1 MAIRPNTG
9 ELFNGFT
16 FDGVDSKMYGVYITQ
31 EAAFDAAER
40 DVEMISIAGRNGEY
54 ALDRGRFLNVTVTY
68 KAGITA
74 TDEASFASAIRD
86 FRNQLASRRGYCRL
100 EDDYNADEYRLAVYR
115 SGLEVNASDILK
127 AGEFT
132 ITFDCKPQRFLKSG
146 EIPRTIGGSV
156 TNPQTKSGTVV
167 SLESDGVDKATSL
180 IATIEAVQAG
190 SGDPSPTNVRAIT
203 GWTQA
208 KVFNTGKNL
217 ADESTAIGFNAAV
230 TVDGGYISVTKNG
243 SSNYPAAHIDTYLRA
258 GVTYTVS
265 ATCVQAT
272 AQAKLAIRDIAPS
285 NTTVASMTGYFT
297 DGQRKSVTYTPTKSG
312 MYRVALFSCFGTADT
327 GTAIFTDIQLELGA
341 TATAY
346 EPYTGTTTT
355 TALGRTVYGGT
366 VDVVTGTL
374 TLTHKA
380 EIFDGTESWG
390 REASGTFYVNLNNAS
405 KMVGRKSGGL
415 GSEMLCNWLKPTNT
429 GTDNIVWVGS
439 SGSYLNAK
447 CSSASD
453 AAAFKSMM
461 TATPLV
467 VVYPLETP
475 QTYNLTTHEVE
486 LLAGQNNVW
495 ADTGDISITYGHDPN
510 KLVNPTLF
518 DSHPLLE
525 VDGYGT
531 ISISGEEVVLHNE
544 PLGIVLLGGGGSY
557 KNSLTYHF
565 DQTQF
570 NTGDFI
576 TVPDYRRTYQFD
588 MVKPYGSG
596 EITDFQMT
604 SKTAADYIFSATK
617 YQGTLTLLTDASV
630 FTVGTARTDTYNVV
644 GQFFFNDRSGIVSIY
659 DVELTTSVIYDGTG
673 AIRFRASVSYA
684 ENNDMKISSIAGN
697 APNFYGDSTWQPV
710 TDTAYIDLDIGEAYV
725 IQSGDIIG
733 INNVVDLPA
742 ELPTLKAGANTITY
756 DNTITQLEI
765 VPRWWRV

>member
-1 MAIRPNTG
+1 MAITTVNPRY
-9 ELFNGFT
+9 EGFI
-16 FDGVDSKMYGVYITQ
+16 FDGENSRDYGIYVQSVKVFGAPT
-31 EAAFDAAER
+31 R
-40 DVEMISIAGRNGEY
+40 DVEMVSIPGRDGEFV
-54 ALDRGRFLNVTVTY
+54 LDKGRFNNIQVVYTCAL
-68 KAGITA
+68 G
-74 TDEASFASAIRD
+74 TDTQTDFNTGVSD
-86 FRNQLASRRGYCRL
+86 FRNWLASRKGYKRL
-100 EDDYNADEYRLAVYR
+100 EDEINTTEYRMAVFKD
-115 SGLEVNASDILK
+115 GLDVSTLNKETGTFEV
-127 AGEFT
+127 
-132 ITFDCKPQRFLKSG
+132 TFDCKPQRFLKSG

-167 SLESDGVDKATSL
+167 SIDSDGGDKAVSL
-180 IATIEAVQAG
+180 VATIEAVQAG

-203 GWTQA
+203 GWTA
-208 KVFNTGKNL
+208 ANVTVAGKNL
-217 ADESTAIGFNAAV
+217 ISFKSLLDKWGSGYTDLGDGSYNV
-230 TVDGGYISVTKNG
+230 TS
-243 SSNYPAAHIDTYLRA
+243 A
-258 GVTYTVS
+258 G
-265 ATCVQAT
+265 
-272 AQAKLAIRDIAPS
+272 
-285 NTTVASMTGYFT
+285 TGYREPFRFASKDIDVT
-297 DGQRKSVTYTPTKSG
+297 LSGEITQLSGSVGWRLQLLNSSG
-312 MYRVALFSCFGTADT
+312 EVVAALGSGSTTLSGKGCKLRLNYSTGGTGANYKN
-327 GTAIFTDIQLELGA
+327 IQVELGT

-366 VDVVTGTL
+366 LDVVTGVLTVTHEAVDLGTL
-374 TLTHKA
+374 
-380 EIFDGTESWG
+380 
-390 REASGTFYVNLNNAS
+390 
-405 KMVGRKSGGL
+405 
-415 GSEMLCNWLKPTNT
+415 NWTK
-429 GTDNIVWVGS
+429 GTDATGVFFRS
-439 SGSYLNAK
+439 SIAGIKSPTSQSAVVNAICTNYK
-447 CSSASD
+447 AASVNNVVDNSFACSTNGTTFFVRDLRYTD
-453 AAAFKSMM
+453 AAAFKTAVSGVFLVYEL
-461 TATPLV
+461 ATP
-467 VVYPLETP
+467 
-475 QTYNLTTHEVE
+475 QSYNLTAQQVE

-576 TVPDYRRTYQFD
+576 TVPGYRRTYQFD

-644 GQFFFNDRSGIVSIY
+644 GQFFFNDRSGIASIY

-684 ENNDMKISSIAGN
+684 ENNDMKISSVAGN
-697 APNFYGDSTWQPV
+697 APTFYGDSTWQPV

-725 IQSGDIIG
+725 IQGGSVIG
-733 INNVVDLPA
+733 INNIVDLPA
-742 ELPTLKAGANTITY
+742 ELPTLKAGANAVTF
-756 DNTITQLEI
+756 DNTITKLVI
-765 VPRWWRV
+765 LPRWWKV